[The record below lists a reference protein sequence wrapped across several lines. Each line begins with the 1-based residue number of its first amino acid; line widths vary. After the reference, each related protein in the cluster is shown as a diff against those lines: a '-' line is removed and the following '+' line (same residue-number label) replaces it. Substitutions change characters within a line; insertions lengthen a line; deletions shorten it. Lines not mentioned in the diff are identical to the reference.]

1 MVDTS
6 KKWKLEDKEQT
17 EQWLKENDIPFHT
30 VTHEP
35 AKTIAIML
43 EVVKFENEFAETKF
57 AKNLFLYDKKKKERM
72 WLVIAAH
79 DTQFDMKLL
88 EAHLKVGKACLRG
101 AQPETLEATLGV
113 KGGSVNLF
121 AILNDPEKKV
131 TLMMDKRLMNDFEYI
146 GFHPMQNDFTTA
158 IKREDMHRIIKLSE
172 HEPVVQDFTDLAP
185 AGGETPA

>member
-6 KKWKLEDKEQT
+6 KPEWKLSDKATT
-17 EQWLKENDIPFHT
+17 EAWLTEHEIPFHT

-35 AKTIAIML
+35 AKTIAQML

-79 DTQFDMKLL
+79 DSQFSMKKL
-88 EAHLKVGKACLRG
+88 EKHLGCGNGNLRG
-101 AQPETLEATLGV
+101 AQPEVLEATLGV

-121 AILNDPEKKV
+121 AIMNDPNNKV
-131 TLMMDKRLMNDFEYI
+131 SLMMDKRLLSDYEYV
-146 GFHPMQNDFTTA
+146 GFHPMQNDYTTA
-158 IKREDMHRIIKLSE
+158 IKRDDVHKIIKLSAHAAIE
-172 HEPVVQDFTDLAP
+172 
-185 AGGETPA
+185 